1 MKRRQA
7 HSSHGLAVPRQG
19 GVALITA
26 LLVVTLATVIAVA
39 MATRQ
44 HIDVRL
50 TGNLIHGE
58 QAYAYALGAEAWAQ
72 VILRRD
78 STQSDHDS
86 LDEDWA
92 TALPPLPVEGGQ
104 VSGRIEDLQ
113 GRFNLNNLAVKD
125 GKNNDADVAYF
136 RRLLE
141 ILKLEPALTDAL
153 LDWTDA
159 DINVRFPNG
168 AEDENYLLG
177 AIPYRAANRML
188 VDPSELRLVKG
199 FDANAVRLL
208 EPYVTALPQRTRINV
223 NTAPSVVLLALNQDF
238 TQSDVDAMIAGRGE
252 SGYASVADF
261 MRQDA
266 LAGRE
271 LGETID
277 VKSNFFLV
285 HTDVIVGQGQAHL
298 RSLLMRDKNRLPRVL
313 YRTRVPVRF
322 QQTPQGD
329 KTNDA
334 ND

>member
-1 MKRRQA
+1 MKRRPIP
-7 HSSHGLAVPRQG
+7 SSHGLAVPHQG

-26 LLVVTLATVIAVA
+26 LLVVSLATVIAVA

-113 GRFNLNNLAVKD
+113 GRFNLNNLAIKD
-125 GKNNDADVAYF
+125 DKNSDADVAYF

-141 ILKLEPALTDAL
+141 ILKLDPALMDAL
-153 LDWTDA
+153 LDWMDA

-168 AEDENYLLG
+168 AEDENYLLSP
-177 AIPYRAANRML
+177 IPYRAANRML

-199 FDANAVRLL
+199 FDADAVRLL

-223 NTAPSVVLLALNQDF
+223 NTASPVVLLALNKDF
-238 TQSDVDAMIAGRGE
+238 TQSDVEAMIAGRGE
-252 SGYASVADF
+252 KGYATVQAF
-261 MRQDA
+261 MGQDA
-266 LAGRE
+266 LAGRKLDE
-271 LGETID
+271 SID
-277 VKSNFFLV
+277 VKSNYFLV
-285 HTDVIVGQGQAHL
+285 HTDVIVGQAQTHL
-298 RSLLMRDKNRLPRVL
+298 QSLLVRDKNRFPQVL

-329 KTNDA
+329 STNSA

>member
-1 MKRRQA
+1 MTWVPGKQKPTSGGKRQR
-7 HSSHGLAVPRQG
+7 

-26 LLVVTLATVIAVA
+26 LLVVSLATVIAVA

-50 TGNLIHGE
+50 TGNLVHGE
-58 QAYAYALGAEAWAQ
+58 QAYAYALGAEAWAR

-78 STQSDHDS
+78 GTQSDHDS

-104 VSGRIEDLQ
+104 VGGKIEDAQ
-113 GRFNLNNLAVKD
+113 GRFNINNLAMKD
-125 GKNNDADVAYF
+125 GKDPEADVEYF

-141 ILKLEPALTDAL
+141 ILKLDPALTDAL
-153 LDWTDA
+153 LDWIDA
-159 DINVRFPNG
+159 DINVRFPDG

-177 AIPYRAANRML
+177 AIPYRAANRLM

-208 EPYVTALPQRTRINV
+208 EPYVTALPQRTPINV
-223 NTAPSVVLLALNQDF
+223 NTASPVVLLALNKDL

-252 SGYASVADF
+252 KGYATVQAF
-261 MRQDA
+261 MGQDA
-266 LAGRE
+266 LAGRQ
-271 LGETID
+271 LDPQID
-277 VKSNFFLV
+277 VKSSYFLV
-285 HTDVIVGQGQAHL
+285 HVDVIVGQGQVHL
-298 RSLLMRDKNRLPRVL
+298 QSLLIRDKGKLPRVI
-313 YRTRVPVRF
+313 YRTRVPVRYS
-322 QQTPQGD
+322 QAPQGD
-329 KTNDA
+329 GATTA

>member
-1 MKRRQA
+1 MKRRQV
-7 HSSHGLAVPRQG
+7 HLSPSFAVPRQG

-26 LLVVTLATVIAVA
+26 LLVVSLATVIAVA

-113 GRFNLNNLAVKD
+113 GRFNLNNLALKD
-125 GKNNDADVAYF
+125 DKNGNADVEYF

-141 ILKLEPALTDAL
+141 ILKLDPALTDAL
-153 LDWTDA
+153 LDWMDA

-199 FDANAVRLL
+199 FDADAVRLL

-223 NTAPSVVLLALNQDF
+223 NTAPPVVLLALNKEF
-238 TQSDVDAMIAGRGE
+238 TQSDVDAMITGRGE
-252 SGYASVADF
+252 NGYATVQDF
-261 MRQDA
+261 MGQDA

-271 LGETID
+271 LGEPID

-285 HTDVIVGQGQAHL
+285 HTDVIIGQAQAHL
-298 RSLLMRDKNRLPRVL
+298 QSLLLRDKNKLPRVL
-313 YRTRVPVRF
+313 YRTRVPVHF
-322 QQTPQGD
+322 QQTLQDD
-329 KTNDA
+329 KTDSA